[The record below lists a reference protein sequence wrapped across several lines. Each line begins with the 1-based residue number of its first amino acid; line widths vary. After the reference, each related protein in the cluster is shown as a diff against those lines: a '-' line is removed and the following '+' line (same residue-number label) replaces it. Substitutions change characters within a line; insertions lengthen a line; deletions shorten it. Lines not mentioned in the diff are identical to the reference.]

1 MSATQAKAPS
11 SAIDVSPNIL
21 LWLVAVAVFME
32 TLDSTIV
39 NTALPSIAHSLAENP
54 LHMYAIIIAY
64 SLTLA
69 VFIPATGWMA
79 DRFGTRRIFMTAVT
93 IFTLG
98 SMACAASTSLGL
110 LVAAR
115 VLQGVG
121 GSMMLP
127 VGRLAVLRAFPN
139 EKYLNAI
146 SFVAIPGLIGPL
158 IGPTLGGWLVEYT
171 SWHWIFLLNVPVG
184 LAGALATHKYMPD
197 YRNDSGKEFDF
208 AGFFMLSFGMV
219 TLSISLDGFSEL
231 GWAQATVLVLL
242 MFALASL
249 TAYWLHASRRTNAL
263 FSLRL
268 FDSASYRIGLLG
280 NMFARIG
287 SGSMPFLIP
296 SLLQLNLGYSPSE
309 AGMMMIPIAVMSIA
323 SKKVVQPLIRRFHY
337 RRFLIVNTLIL
348 GASIASFA
356 LVSPLQ
362 PVWLTLTQLAILGM
376 INSLQFTA
384 MNSLTLKD
392 LPAQYASSGNSLYS
406 MVQMLSMSLG
416 TAAAGALLTAFAQ
429 QEANSPSTHAFLK
442 TFVSMGL
449 ITCASAWIFAQLSP
463 RLKAPVKDQGVSA
476 LH

>member
-1 MSATQAKAPS
+1 MNTARASIP
-11 SAIDVSPNIL
+11 VSPNIL
-21 LWLVAVAVFME
+21 LWLVAIAVFME

-39 NTALPSIAHSLAENP
+39 NTALPTIARSLGENP
-54 LHMYAIIIAY
+54 LQMYAIIIAY

-69 VFIPATGWMA
+69 VLIPATGWMA

-98 SMACAASTSLGL
+98 SMTCAASQNLVM

-115 VLQGVG
+115 VLQGIG

-158 IGPTLGGWLVEYT
+158 IGPTLGGWIVEYA

-184 LAGALATHKYMPD
+184 LAGIIYTHKYMPD
-197 YRNDSGKEFDF
+197 FRNENSKPFDF
-208 AGFFMLSFGMV
+208 TGFAMLSLGMV
-219 TLSISLDGFSEL
+219 GISVSLDGFSEL
-231 GWAQATVLVLL
+231 GWAQSIVIVMVAFSLA
-242 MFALASL
+242 ALTS
-249 TAYWLHASRRTNAL
+249 YWLHASRNANAL

-268 FDSASYRIGLLG
+268 FDNDAYRIGLLG
-280 NMFARIG
+280 NLFARIG

-296 SLLQLNLGYSPSE
+296 TLLQLSIGYSPAQ
-309 AGMMMIPIAVMSIA
+309 AGMMMIPVAFMSIA
-323 SKKVVQPLIRRFHY
+323 SKRIVQGLIHRYSY
-337 RRFLIVNTLIL
+337 RRFLMLNTIFL
-348 GASIASFA
+348 GSSIASFA
-356 LVSPLQ
+356 FVSPFHPAWVTAL
-362 PVWLTLTQLAILGM
+362 QLAVFGM
-376 INSLQFTA
+376 VNSLQFTA

-392 LPAQYASSGNSLYS
+392 VPAQYASQGNSLYS

-429 QEANSPSTHAFLK
+429 LHGEKSSTSADAFFK
-442 TFVSMGL
+442 TFITMGL
-449 ITCASAWIFAQLSP
+449 VTCASAWIFAQLSP
-463 RLKAPVKDQGVSA
+463 RIKAPVKEQTVA
-476 LH
+476 TLH

>member
-1 MSATQAKAPS
+1 
-11 SAIDVSPNIL
+11 
-21 LWLVAVAVFME
+21 ME

-39 NTALPSIAHSLAENP
+39 NTALPSIAHSLGENP

-69 VFIPATGWMA
+69 VLIPATGWMA
-79 DRFGTRRIFMTAVT
+79 DHFGTKRVFMSAVA
-93 IFTLG
+93 IFTIG
-98 SMACAASTSLGL
+98 SMACAASPNLFL
-110 LVAAR
+110 LVCAR

-146 SFVAIPGLIGPL
+146 SFVAIPGLVGPL
-158 IGPTLGGWLVEYT
+158 IGPTLGGWLVEFT

-184 LAGALATHKYMPD
+184 IAGAIATYYYMPD
-197 YRNDSGKEFDF
+197 YKAEKDRHFDF
-208 AGFFMLSFGMV
+208 AGFGMLSFSMV
-219 TLSISLDGFSEL
+219 TLSVSLDGFSEL

-242 MFALASL
+242 AFSMASL
-249 TAYWLHASRRTNAL
+249 TAYWLHASKTPDAL
-263 FSLRL
+263 FSLSM
-268 FDSASYRIGLLG
+268 FDNDTYRIGLMG

-296 SLLQLNLGYSPSE
+296 SLLQLSLGYTPAQ

-323 SKKVVQPLIRRFHY
+323 SKRMVQTLIRRFSY
-337 RRFLIVNTLIL
+337 RKFLIFNTLLL

-356 LVSPLQ
+356 LISRNHPTWVT
-362 PVWLTLTQLAILGM
+362 VIQLAIFGAV
-376 INSLQFTA
+376 NSLQFTA

-392 LPAQYASSGNSLYS
+392 LPPGLASSGNSLYS

-416 TAAAGALLTAFAQ
+416 TAAAGALLTTFAHQDGADSILNAEAF
-429 QEANSPSTHAFLK
+429 FK
-442 TFVSMGL
+442 TFISMGL

-463 RLKAPVKDQGVSA
+463 RIKVPVKEQTTAA

>member
-1 MSATQAKAPS
+1 MSFR
-11 SAIDVSPNIL
+11 VSPNIL

-39 NTALPSIAHSLAENP
+39 NTALPSIAHSLGENP
-54 LHMYAIIIAY
+54 LHMYAIVIAY

-69 VFIPATGWMA
+69 VLIPATGWMA
-79 DRFGTRRIFMTAVT
+79 DHFGTRRVFMSAVGL
-93 IFTLG
+93 FTLG
-98 SMACAASTSLGL
+98 SMACAASPNLFV
-110 LVAAR
+110 LVCAR

-158 IGPTLGGWLVEYT
+158 IGPTLGGWLVEFT
-171 SWHWIFLLNVPVG
+171 TWHWIFLLNVPVG
-184 LAGALATHKYMPD
+184 IAGAVATYYYMPD
-197 YRNDSGKEFDF
+197 YKAEKDRHFDF
-208 AGFFMLSFGMV
+208 AGFAMLSFSMV
-219 TLSISLDGFSEL
+219 TLSVSLDGFSEL

-242 MFALASL
+242 AFSMASL
-249 TAYWLHASRRTNAL
+249 TAYWLHASRTVDAL

-268 FDSASYRIGLLG
+268 FDFDTYRIGLMG

-287 SGSMPFLIP
+287 SGSMPFLVP
-296 SLLQLNLGYSPSE
+296 SLLQLSLGYTPAQ
-309 AGMMMIPIAVMSIA
+309 AGMMMIPIAIMSIV
-323 SKKVVQPLIRRFHY
+323 SKRMVQTLIRRFSY
-337 RRFLIVNTLIL
+337 RKFLIFNTLIL

-356 LVSPLQ
+356 LISRSHPAWV
-362 PVWLTLTQLAILGM
+362 TMIQLAIFGAV
-376 INSLQFTA
+376 NSLQFTA

-392 LPAQYASSGNSLYS
+392 LSATYASSGNSLYS

-416 TAAAGALLTAFAQ
+416 TAAAGALLTTFAHQDGADAILNAEAF
-429 QEANSPSTHAFLK
+429 FK
-442 TFVSMGL
+442 TFISMGL

-463 RLKAPVKDQGVSA
+463 RIKVPAKEQTSA
-476 LH
+476 TLH

>member
-1 MSATQAKAPS
+1 MSFR
-11 SAIDVSPNIL
+11 VSPNIL

-39 NTALPSIAHSLAENP
+39 NTALPSIAHSLGENP

-69 VFIPATGWMA
+69 VLIPATGWMA
-79 DRFGTRRIFMTAVT
+79 DHFGTKRVFMSAVA
-93 IFTLG
+93 IFTIG
-98 SMACAASTSLGL
+98 SMACAASPNLFL
-110 LVAAR
+110 LVCAR

-146 SFVAIPGLIGPL
+146 SFVAIPGLVGPL
-158 IGPTLGGWLVEYT
+158 IGPTLGGWLVEFT

-184 LAGALATHKYMPD
+184 IAGAIATYYYMPD
-197 YRNDSGKEFDF
+197 YKAEKDRHFDF
-208 AGFFMLSFGMV
+208 AGFGMLSFSMV
-219 TLSISLDGFSEL
+219 TLSVSLDGFSEL

-242 MFALASL
+242 AFSMASL
-249 TAYWLHASRRTNAL
+249 TAYWLHASKTPDAL
-263 FSLRL
+263 FSLSM
-268 FDSASYRIGLLG
+268 FDNDTYRIGLMG

-296 SLLQLNLGYSPSE
+296 SLLQLSLGYTPAQ

-323 SKKVVQPLIRRFHY
+323 SKRMVQTLIRRFSY
-337 RRFLIVNTLIL
+337 RKFLIFNTLLL

-356 LVSPLQ
+356 LISRNHPTWVT
-362 PVWLTLTQLAILGM
+362 VIQLAIFGAV
-376 INSLQFTA
+376 NSLQFTA

-392 LPAQYASSGNSLYS
+392 LPPGLASSGNSLYS

-416 TAAAGALLTAFAQ
+416 TAAAGALLTTFAHQDGADSILNAEAF
-429 QEANSPSTHAFLK
+429 FK
-442 TFVSMGL
+442 TFISMGL

-463 RLKAPVKDQGVSA
+463 RIKVPVKEQTTAA